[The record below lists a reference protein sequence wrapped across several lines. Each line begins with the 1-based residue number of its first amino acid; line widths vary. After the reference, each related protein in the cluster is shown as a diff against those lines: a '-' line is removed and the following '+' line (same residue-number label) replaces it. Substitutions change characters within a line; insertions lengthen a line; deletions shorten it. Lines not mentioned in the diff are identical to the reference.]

1 MLELSFNSEQKTIDL
16 LGNGQIKEPVYAR
29 ILPDG
34 ESQNE
39 ISVEIQEGWNEVTVE
54 LPKDYLMKSI
64 RFIPYE
70 GSGIIE
76 HLQIIGYGNSES
88 EMSYNWTSAQKLG
101 NESFFVH
108 MGNHMNEMNYLINE
122 EYSALKIK
130 YRLVPFY
137 GERELYAAGGMF
149 SKRNSEKRKAR
160 RGSSRK
166 IEGNGSRFKKENHR
180 SKS

>member
-1 MLELSFNSEQKTIDL
+1 MERY
-16 LGNGQIKEPVYAR
+16 IKEPVYAR

-76 HLQIIGYGNSES
+76 HLQIIG
-88 EMSYNWTSAQKLG
+88 
-101 NESFFVH
+101 
-108 MGNHMNEMNYLINE
+108 
-122 EYSALKIK
+122 
-130 YRLVPFY
+130 
-137 GERELYAAGGMF
+137 
-149 SKRNSEKRKAR
+149 
-160 RGSSRK
+160 
-166 IEGNGSRFKKENHR
+166 
-180 SKS
+180 